1 MSSMEMGNDTNFT
14 NYADYGYEDY
24 PLYNDTDYPMYEEGE
39 VPSPAM
45 SEVLVPVLVYSA
57 TYITGL
63 LGNILILVA
72 VTGQKQ
78 VRLQSTT
85 SCLHVQNG
93 IAESRY
99 I

>member
-1 MSSMEMGNDTNFT
+1 MEMGNDTNFT

-78 VRLQSTT
+78 VRCYIYLQSLYFLFT
-85 SCLHVQNG
+85 C
-93 IAESRY
+93 AEWYS
-99 I
+99 